1 MVRMPACHAGG
12 REFESRRHRNLEQLA
27 RLLFCFMNFIVYIL
41 ESQKD
46 GSYYIGFTSDLKQ
59 RLEYHNAGKSR
70 YTSGKL
76 PWKVV
81 YTESF
86 TTRSDAMKRER
97 FLKRQRNRSFYE
109 GLIKQRK

>member
-1 MVRMPACHAGG
+1 
-12 REFESRRHRNLEQLA
+12 
-27 RLLFCFMNFIVYIL
+27 MNFDVYIL

-70 YTSGKL
+70 YTSRKL

-86 TTRSDAMKRER
+86 ATRSQAVKRER
-97 FLKRQRNRSFYE
+97 FLKQQRNRSFYE
-109 GLIKQRK
+109 RLIENRK